1 MSNHQVSITPTV
13 TNVSGYIDGGTK
25 NGTAITV
32 SASELVS
39 GTQTFTTNNTYDVTT
54 LSSVVVQVTGNMVE
68 GTFTTPSTNG
78 VSSISIPYTGTSY
91 PISCIVVVEGGAYES
106 GTGWY
111 TTIQRYAV
119 GQWTLTK
126 AVFSSS
132 PTYATSGSQNQGVT
146 T

>member
-68 GTFTTPSTNG
+68 GTFTTPSTSG
-78 VSSISIPYTGTSY
+78 VSSISIPYTGTGY
-91 PISCIVVVEGGAYES
+91 PISCIVVVEGGAYVS
-106 GTGWY
+106 GTDWY
-111 TTIQRYAV
+111 TTIHRYAV
-119 GQWTLTK
+119 GQ
-126 AVFSSS
+126 
-132 PTYATSGSQNQGVT
+132 
-146 T
+146 